1 MTILSL
7 NETELGILIGR
18 ELHSKEEYKEAAHEM
33 LKKGVKHL
41 LVTLGSKGCLL
52 MSEEGEEF
60 LPANKVKAVDTT
72 AAGDCFTGAFAVA
85 ISQGKS
91 EKDAIAFAQKASA
104 IAVTRFRCKQSS
116 VPSLEEVLERFMSQ
130 PLKMW
135 RESRCRHCDGVQS
148 NEWTGYV
155 SARSGRKLNKHRELL
170 IFPMNVH
177 VICPESRLELSVC

>member
-1 MTILSL
+1 
-7 NETELGILIGR
+7 
-18 ELHSKEEYKEAAHEM
+18 
-33 LKKGVKHL
+33 
-41 LVTLGSKGCLL
+41 

-104 IAVTRFRCKQSS
+104 IAVTRSGAQSS
-116 VPSLEEVLERFMSQ
+116 VPSLEEVLESLCCQ

-135 RESRCRHCDGVQS
+135 QRKP
-148 NEWTGYV
+148 V
-155 SARSGRKLNKHRELL
+155 SALRR
-170 IFPMNVH
+170 
-177 VICPESRLELSVC
+177 CPEQ